1 MERLEEFIRRTN
13 VVEKKKEIALNP
25 LMLCGNKRSHILNQI
40 CSFIKYMWVILQV
53 CLSICGILLPP
64 GSKGLKHEHQNQ
76 FFLVVAGICKNQKF
90 STFFLRMVTA
100 MPPGTIIHAIF
111 NNIKS
116 QGISKE
122 FFFSA
127 FPNIE
132 QKEFQIV

>member
-1 MERLEEFIRRTN
+1 M
-13 VVEKKKEIALNP
+13 
-25 LMLCGNKRSHILNQI
+25 S
-40 CSFIKYMWVILQV
+40 IKI
-53 CLSICGILLPP
+53 S
-64 GSKGLKHEHQNQ
+64 

-90 STFFLRMVTA
+90 SDFFLRMVTA